1 MKPYSFFFQDGIQA
15 CINICL
21 CSFFSLFGNKLRS
34 LRLHKHQFAPF
45 EIYDDDALDNFIRG
59 LITQPSQ
66 EMDSSFDKEVSFN
79 MAYRNNLI
87 STGNKTWLELQLQNT
102 VIVCQWIFDSLFK
115 K

>member
-1 MKPYSFFFQDGIQA
+1 MNQFGIRA
-15 CINICL
+15 IINMCL

-79 MAYRNNLI
+79 MACRNNLDFQWKYFI
-87 STGNKTWLELQLQNT
+87 DFPETWLELQ
-102 VIVCQWIFDSLFK
+102 
-115 K
+115 

>member
-1 MKPYSFFFQDGIQA
+1 MNLVGTLFFQDGIPA
-15 CINICL
+15 YINICL

-87 STGNKTWLELQLQNT
+87 STGNNSSTILN
-102 VIVCQWIFDSLFK
+102 
-115 K
+115 